1 MKNLT
6 ESDIIRIF
14 REEWELKVNRLSEEI
29 DVTLKAKV
37 GGKEEKQVISPELK
51 ILHKKSGIR
60 YTVDS
65 VSPKDCVLRTPEG
78 KTFLV
83 DAETL
88 EREYELD

>member
-29 DVTLKAKV
+29 DVALKAKV
-37 GGKEEKQVISPELK
+37 GGKEEKHVISPELK

-88 EREYELD
+88 ESEYELD